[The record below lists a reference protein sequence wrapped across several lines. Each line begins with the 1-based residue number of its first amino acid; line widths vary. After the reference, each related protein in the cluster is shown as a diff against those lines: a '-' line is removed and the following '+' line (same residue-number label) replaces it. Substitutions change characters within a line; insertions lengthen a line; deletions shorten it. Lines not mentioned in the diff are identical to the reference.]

1 MRDNRKLV
9 KWAMDAPMAEVDALV
24 LTLGVI
30 RATRLAQLKPVA
42 TKPAIKRGRPR
53 KAKITTVPNE
63 AVTE

>member
-30 RATRLAQLKPVA
+30 RATRLAQLKPVVV
-42 TKPAIKRGRPR
+42 KPAIKRGRPR
-53 KAKITTVPNE
+53 KAKIATVPE